1 MCNRV
6 SSLLTRFLACLLIH
20 YSFERHIKG
29 YYVCIHLIP
38 LEKKKERRRNYTY
51 ITFFRKK
58 NSGKL
63 YNMMEKWGQRLIDP
77 PGVRNPKFP
86 FFAA

>member
-1 MCNRV
+1 LR
-6 SSLLTRFLACLLIH
+6 
-20 YSFERHIKG
+20 K
-29 YYVCIHLIP
+29 
-38 LEKKKERRRNYTY
+38 KKKEEE
-51 ITFFRKK
+51 IIHISHFFRKK